1 MGIRV
6 SFLHVWP
13 LWLLHLSTGEIQE
26 VGLLPLGHSSPHTN
40 VQTPWDI
47 PEWGNIGWAKFR
59 KKADDFFSKMMLE
72 AIVIQCLGVY
82 ILCLG
87 VRTVPT
93 GKWSI
98 RKTVTDVLDFLH
110 VTLTATATATVTF
123 LKQWLNS
130 ILYLATSL
138 ILKLYDR
145 QVVYLM

>member
-1 MGIRV
+1 MGKI
-6 SFLHVWP
+6 S
-13 LWLLHLSTGEIQE
+13 
-26 VGLLPLGHSSPHTN
+26 
-40 VQTPWDI
+40 
-47 PEWGNIGWAKFR
+47 K

>member
-1 MGIRV
+1 
-6 SFLHVWP
+6 
-13 LWLLHLSTGEIQE
+13 
-26 VGLLPLGHSSPHTN
+26 
-40 VQTPWDI
+40 
-47 PEWGNIGWAKFR
+47 
-59 KKADDFFSKMMLE
+59 MLE
-72 AIVIQCLGVY
+72 AIAIQCLGVY

-87 VRTVPT
+87 VRTVPI

-110 VTLTATATATVTF
+110 VTVTVTATATVTVTF

>member
-1 MGIRV
+1 MGKI
-6 SFLHVWP
+6 S
-13 LWLLHLSTGEIQE
+13 
-26 VGLLPLGHSSPHTN
+26 
-40 VQTPWDI
+40 
-47 PEWGNIGWAKFR
+47 K

-87 VRTVPT
+87 VRTVPI

-110 VTLTATATATVTF
+110 VTVTVTATATVTVTVTF

>member
-1 MGIRV
+1 
-6 SFLHVWP
+6 
-13 LWLLHLSTGEIQE
+13 
-26 VGLLPLGHSSPHTN
+26 
-40 VQTPWDI
+40 
-47 PEWGNIGWAKFR
+47 
-59 KKADDFFSKMMLE
+59 MMLE
-72 AIVIQCLGVY
+72 AIAIQCLGVY

-87 VRTVPT
+87 VRTVPI

-130 ILYLATSL
+130 ILSLATSL